1 MNKLT
6 AIGGALLALASG
18 TAGAG
23 QILVPAYFYPSD
35 DPSLSYWDELTAA
48 ASQVSITAIMN
59 PFNGPGTLVNP
70 DYTAAINA
78 FRGAGGQII
87 GYIHTNYGS
96 RDIELVKTD
105 IRLYEDFYGVG
116 GFFVDEMSNLSG
128 GLPYFQRLY
137 DHIKGL
143 DSSYRVFGNPG
154 IGTLESYLSIA
165 DTLVTFEGPPVT
177 SMLTPSGYDQ
187 FGVPE
192 AWTANYPAER
202 FGHLIY
208 GVSDASDMLDL
219 VQLAATRNAGY
230 LYITDDTL
238 DNPWDTLPAYWNEQV
253 AAMRVPEPATSYL
266 FGAGLALAA
275 LIGRRKRSSR
285 RDTAG

>member
-1 MNKLT
+1 MNTLT

-48 ASQVSITAIMN
+48 ASQARITAIMN
-59 PFNGPGTLVNP
+59 PNNGPGLALDPNYATV
-70 DYTAAINA
+70 INA
-78 FRGAGGQII
+78 FRGAGGQVV
-87 GYIHTNYGS
+87 GYIHTSYGS
-96 RDIELVKTD
+96 RDIDLVKAD
-105 IRLYEDFYGVG
+105 IDRYASFYHVD

-128 GLPYFQRLY
+128 DIAYYQPLY
-137 DHIKGL
+137 TYIKSL
-143 DSSYRVFGNPG
+143 SSSYQVFGNPG

-177 SMLTPSGYDQ
+177 SALTPAGYDL
-187 FGVPE
+187 FGKPE
-192 AWTANYPAER
+192 AWTASYPAAR

-208 GVSDASDMLDL
+208 GVSDVNDMHDL
-219 VQLAATRNAGY
+219 VRLAATRNTGY

-238 DNPWDTLPAYWNEQV
+238 PNPWDTLPAYWNEQV
-253 AAMRVPEPATSYL
+253 AAVSVPEPATSYL

-275 LIGRRKRSSR
+275 LFGRRKRSSR
-285 RDTAG
+285 RT